1 MDKEFLVL
9 YTPGAFGNFI
19 AYLIDSH
26 KANKMLPSPFDSL
39 GTSHFRTSDST
50 TKNFDMVVPGL
61 WDKVEEQKDKSLV
74 ACVWGP
80 EYFRYILHA
89 YYSRSGSRDGKCGIE
104 ICQDDFYDYVH
115 KHGQSHML
123 QQEILDLGTV
133 FGFNVNEQNRKV
145 PRHLLRMYFWYKMV
159 EEEKNVVTI
168 QNQKLKN
175 FARADCI
182 DLDEILDY
190 KKCKNFFQKK
200 FAVDLDFEETHTLF
214 VTKNKSL
221 KEHRQSIA
229 ILDAVKNGK
238 NVPIEPMTSMGEA
251 MTLFLLERHYF
262 DIPFFNLKDFFGTT
276 QEIIDYIKYF
286 PNNLKQPNKLFHLHF
301 KKFPRPRQKQ

>member
-1 MDKEFLVL
+1 MVWLV
-9 YTPGAFGNFI
+9 I
-19 AYLIDSH
+19 
-26 KANKMLPSPFDSL
+26 
-39 GTSHFRTSDST
+39 
-50 TKNFDMVVPGL
+50 
-61 WDKVEEQKDKSLV
+61 
-74 ACVWGP
+74 
-80 EYFRYILHA
+80 
-89 YYSRSGSRDGKCGIE
+89 
-104 ICQDDFYDYVH
+104 
-115 KHGQSHML
+115 
-123 QQEILDLGTV
+123 
-133 FGFNVNEQNRKV
+133 
-145 PRHLLRMYFWYKMV
+145 
-159 EEEKNVVTI
+159 
-168 QNQKLKN
+168 
-175 FARADCI
+175 
-182 DLDEILDY
+182 
-190 KKCKNFFQKK
+190 
-200 FAVDLDFEETHTLF
+200 DLDFEETHTLF